1 MNQRIEDDL
10 PSTRNWLWLSRTA
23 EDLYGARQAWAFSIS
38 GTQRLALFLLLAVCF
53 TFRIASMPD
62 PVYTYDEGQHLFY
75 GHQILDFK
83 SDRLEGGLWVS
94 TILADGW
101 RTELEGRELKLVKGR
116 KVQRYEIL
124 RTVEDGWDVKAL
136 DASKM
141 PVTAFNA
148 LPGKIAS
155 QSYTANRIQK
165 YFGNLSVA
173 RFVTIVTSLFLA
185 YLCFR
190 WSQQL
195 YGFGAGLFTLFL
207 FAFEPN
213 LIAHSQLITTDLYSA
228 ATMTLALYA
237 AWRYSMARDV
247 RRAVA
252 LGGAIGLSMLA
263 KYSAVFLWVLVPVI
277 LLVAESNELL
287 KLIRAKDGRSI
298 RHWAGRICA
307 HACLAVS
314 ITLLI
319 INAGYFFNRTLIP
332 LQEYHFKSETF
343 QSIQSAAARIPF
355 LRVPLPYPYLEGLDL
370 SGFEAQ
376 TGFGYGRVYLLGHL
390 NRDGIPGYYFFAFL
404 FKVPLAIQ
412 AFCVLAAVSFLRRW
426 RHGEDCTA
434 ELFMLVPLIFF
445 AVYLSFFFRAQNG
458 IRFLLIVF
466 PCMFVFCGSIMR
478 NWSAVSQT
486 RRLMVGA
493 LGVYLLISVF
503 SYFPHYIPYFNE
515 LVYDRK
521 YAYKVLADSNIDWG
535 QGERYLA
542 QYIKRYPDTH
552 VRPEMPVAGRVVVGV
567 NQLTGVTGDAQR
579 YAWLRDNFSPSEIIA
594 HAYLVFEVSEEK
606 LRSIRPQYGSRKRQY
621 SLPQRRF
628 MWARYA

>member
-1 MNQRIEDDL
+1 MALLSLQTLLRPVEAPDVSRGRRYWPLGVAVKQRV
-10 PSTRNWLWLSRTA
+10 A
-23 EDLYGARQAWAFSIS
+23 V
-38 GTQRLALFLLLAVCF
+38 FLLLSVCMAV
-53 TFRIASMPD
+53 RVVSMPD
-62 PVYTYDEGQHLFY
+62 KVYTYDEGQHLYY
-75 GHQILDFK
+75 GHQILK
-83 SDRLEGGLWVS
+83 MNSDRLEGGLWVS
-94 TILADGW
+94 EVLADGW
-101 RTELEGRELKLVKGR
+101 RTELEGRELKLVKGS

-124 RTVEDGWDVKAL
+124 RAVEGGWDVRAL

-141 PVTAFNA
+141 PVSALNA
-148 LPGKIAS
+148 IPGKIAPLFPIVEK
-155 QSYTANRIQK
+155 ARK
-165 YFGNLSVA
+165 YFGGISVS
-173 RFVTIVTSLFLA
+173 RFVTVFTSLLLA
-185 YLCFR
+185 YLCFH
-190 WSQQL
+190 WSRQL

-228 ATMTLALYA
+228 ATTTLALYA
-237 AWRYSMARDV
+237 AWRYSVARDV

-252 LGGAIGLSMLA
+252 MGGAIGLSMLA
-263 KYSAVFLWVLVPVI
+263 KYSAIFLWVLVPV
-277 LLVAESNELL
+277 LLVIAESRHLR
-287 KLIRAKDGRSI
+287 KLIGAKDGRSI
-298 RHWAGRICA
+298 RQWTRRIWT

-314 ITLLI
+314 IALLI
-319 INAGYFFNRTLIP
+319 INAGYFFNGTLTP

-343 QSIQSAAARIPF
+343 QSIQSAVAWVPF
-355 LRVPLPYPYLEGLDL
+355 LRVPVPYPYLQGLDL

-376 TGFGYGRVYLLGHL
+376 TGFGYGRVYLLGYL
-390 NRDGIPGYYFFAFL
+390 SRDGIPGYYFFAFL

-412 AFCVLAAVSFLRRW
+412 AFCVLAAVSFLRLW
-426 RHGEDCTA
+426 RRGEDCTA

-445 AVYLSFFFRAQNG
+445 TVYLSFFFRAQNG

-478 NWSAVSQT
+478 HWSAVSHT

-493 LGVYLLISVF
+493 LGVYLVISVF

-542 QYIKRYPDTH
+542 QYIKRHPDTR
-552 VRPEMPVAGRVVVGV
+552 VRPETPVAGRVVVGV

-579 YAWLRDNFSPSEIIA
+579 YAWLRENFSPSEMIA
-594 HAYLVFEVSEEK
+594 HAYVVFDVSEEN
-606 LRSIRPQYGSRKRQY
+606 LRSMPPRHINPQ
-621 SLPQRRF
+621 
-628 MWARYA
+628 